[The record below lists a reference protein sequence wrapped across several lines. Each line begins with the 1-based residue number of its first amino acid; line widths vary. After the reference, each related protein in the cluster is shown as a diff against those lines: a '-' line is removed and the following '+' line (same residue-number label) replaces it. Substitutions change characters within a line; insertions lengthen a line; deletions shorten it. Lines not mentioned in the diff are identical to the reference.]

1 MLMLSRSV
9 TFLLRVVIFLDI
21 HKKQGRSSSNS
32 GGHKIQTKRDWKMYS
47 RTYGAAV
54 HKSNI
59 RVKRWHNKYENSDDI
74 FALFLVNL
82 DFNVIH

>member
-1 MLMLSRSV
+1 
-9 TFLLRVVIFLDI
+9 
-21 HKKQGRSSSNS
+21 
-32 GGHKIQTKRDWKMYS
+32 MYS

-82 DFNVIH
+82 DFNVIHWISPLPVFYFSKDCYHYVIVNSLQS